1 MITKRTLENW
11 RKDALNC
18 NQKHRMLES
27 IVKSEPA
34 VLDTATIL
42 FDELNQ
48 RIVRLT
54 QELLDIE
61 LMKKG

>member
-11 RKDALNC
+11 RRDALRAK
-18 NQKHRMLES
+18 QKNRVLES
-27 IVKSEPA
+27 IAKQEPA
-34 VLDTATIL
+34 ALDIATIL
-42 FDELNQ
+42 FDELND
-48 RIVRLT
+48 RISRLT